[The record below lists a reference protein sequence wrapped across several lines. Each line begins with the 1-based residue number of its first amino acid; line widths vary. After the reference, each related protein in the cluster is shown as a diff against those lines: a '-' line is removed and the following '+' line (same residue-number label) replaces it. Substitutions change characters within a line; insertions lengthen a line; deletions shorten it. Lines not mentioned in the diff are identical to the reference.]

1 VLVDLDGRG
10 HWQGECEYR
19 RTLRIE
25 SAIPGSRYVLQVG
38 AAMHTGTVLV
48 DGVMVTSHTGGYL
61 PFEADLTERLRDGEL
76 HELSL
81 KLDNRD
87 NPDVPPG
94 KPLAELDFCWYGGL
108 YRDVELRVYPPVHI
122 TDAIAAEEVAGGGVF
137 VRTLQANEDE
147 ALVAVKTHV
156 RNASGRAQSLVVTV
170 ELADGGRVVATG
182 QSTITGLGAGHA
194 AHTEAELTLAHPRL
208 WSPASPLLYQVR
220 VAVRVV
226 TGEKLDER
234 TVRFGVRRI
243 AFSRSGGFQVNGRR
257 LRLRGTNRHQDYPYL
272 GYALPRAAQFRDARR
287 IKEAGFDYVR
297 LSHYPQSPDFLDAC
311 DELGIV
317 VMNCIPGWQFIGGEN
332 FREACYKNAC
342 DLVRRDRNHACVVLW
357 ELSLNETPMDDAF
370 MSRLHAI
377 GHEEYPGDQMFTS
390 GWIDRYD
397 VFTHSRQH
405 GEMHRWANG
414 DKALVIAE
422 YGDWEFYAANHGFD
436 QKTGAGVHAAWSN
449 SRQLRAQGE
458 RGLRQQV
465 WNHALALN
473 DTLSSPAVLDGQWSV
488 FDYARGYHPLR
499 AATGVMD
506 IFRLPKFSYYF
517 YRSQRD
523 PEENGV
529 GWSGGPMVFIAS
541 HWTAASNLRVLVF
554 SNCEEVVLSLN
565 GVSLSLQVPSWA
577 ATTQYLPH
585 PPFVFDLPRF
595 EPGRLEAV
603 GLIGGRACAW
613 HHVGTPGGAAQIE
626 LSIDEALV
634 EVASDGPDLLFA
646 HACWHDE
653 KNQLCVDESGEINFA
668 LEGDATLIGPVKV
681 RAEAGVASTLLRLPS
696 GAHSFQLTASSSA
709 APVRMAQ
716 LNWRKDQ
723 KTSQV

>member
-1 VLVDLDGRG
+1 MRFGDTRVFLDDL
-10 HWQGECEYR
+10 
-19 RTLRIE
+19 
-25 SAIPGSRYVLQVG
+25 A
-38 AAMHTGTVLV
+38 
-48 DGVMVTSHTGGYL
+48 
-61 PFEADLTERLRDGEL
+61 
-76 HELSL
+76 
-81 KLDNRD
+81 
-87 NPDVPPG
+87 
-94 KPLAELDFCWYGGL
+94 
-108 YRDVELRVYPPVHI
+108 
-122 TDAIAAEEVAGGGVF
+122 AIAAV
-137 VRTLQANEDE
+137 
-147 ALVAVKTHV
+147 
-156 RNASGRAQSLVVTV
+156 
-170 ELADGGRVVATG
+170 
-182 QSTITGLGAGHA
+182 
-194 AHTEAELTLAHPRL
+194 
-208 WSPASPLLYQVR
+208 
-220 VAVRVV
+220 
-226 TGEKLDER
+226 
-234 TVRFGVRRI
+234 
-243 AFSRSGGFQVNGRR
+243 RR
-257 LRLRGTNRHQDYPYL
+257 LRKQLEFGLVMT
-272 GYALPRAAQFRDARR
+272 AADPPHADKKHRSTQHAR
-287 IKEAGFDYVR
+287 
-297 LSHYPQSPDFLDAC
+297 
-311 DELGIV
+311 
-317 VMNCIPGWQFIGGEN
+317 
-332 FREACYKNAC
+332 

-370 MSRLHAI
+370 MSRLHTI
-377 GHEEYPGDQMFTS
+377 GHEEYPGDQMFTC

-405 GEMHRWANG
+405 GEMHRWTNG

-436 QKTGAGVHAAWSN
+436 QKTGAGVHATWSN

-517 YRSQRD
+517 YRSQRA
-523 PEENGV
+523 PGENGV

-554 SNCEEVVLSLN
+554 SNCEEVGLSLN
-565 GVSLSLQVPSWA
+565 GVSLGLQMPSRA

-603 GLIGGRACAW
+603 GLIGGRASAS
-613 HHVGTPGGAAQIE
+613 HQVGTPGVAAQIE
-626 LSIDEALV
+626 LSIDKALA
-634 EVASDGPDLLFA
+634 EVATDEPDLLFA
-646 HACWHDE
+646 HACWQDE
-653 KNQLCVDESGEINFA
+653 KKQLCIDELGEVNFTVA
-668 LEGDATLIGPVKV
+668 GDAILIGPVKV

-709 APVRMAQ
+709 VPVRMAQ

-723 KTSQV
+723 KTKQV